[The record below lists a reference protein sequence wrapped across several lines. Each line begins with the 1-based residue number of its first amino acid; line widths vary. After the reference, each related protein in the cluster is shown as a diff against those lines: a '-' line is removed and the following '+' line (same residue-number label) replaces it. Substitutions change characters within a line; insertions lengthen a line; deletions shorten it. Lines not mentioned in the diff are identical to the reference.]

1 ASENTKASLML
12 AFLIGFHFKNV
23 KKSMKN
29 EAYCFAISFFT
40 ITAAATMNAMIRP
53 SSMNYPNSYKKI
65 YDLN

>member
-1 ASENTKASLML
+1 
-12 AFLIGFHFKNV
+12 
-23 KKSMKN
+23 MKV
-29 EAYCFAISFFT
+29 YCFAISFFT